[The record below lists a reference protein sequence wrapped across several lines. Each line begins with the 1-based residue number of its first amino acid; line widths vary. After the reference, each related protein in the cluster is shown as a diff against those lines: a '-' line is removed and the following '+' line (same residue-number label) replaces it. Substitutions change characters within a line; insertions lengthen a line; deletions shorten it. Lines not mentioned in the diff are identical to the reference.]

1 MSDELKM
8 IDISEKKDVI
18 RIAIAEGIIH
28 LKKSTIKKIFEGT
41 IKKGNVIV
49 ASKLAG
55 ILGVKKTPELL
66 PLCHPIPLTN
76 IDVTIEKVD
85 DNRIKVKV
93 LTKTIGKTGSEMDAL
108 TGVAIALLNIWDMV
122 KSYEKDENG
131 QYPETWIEQI
141 RVVEKKK
148 KIK

>member
-18 RIAIAEGIIH
+18 RIAIAEGIIR
-28 LKKSTIKKIFEGT
+28 LKKSTIKKIFEGI

-122 KSYEKDENG
+122 KSYEKDEKG

>member
-28 LKKSTIKKIFEGT
+28 LKKSTIKKILEGT

-108 TGVAIALLNIWDMV
+108 TGVAIALLNIWDMI